1 MYIYQKI
8 DMPREIKVVDK
19 TMRKDPTTGKMVKN
33 ENYRGVNWTEK
44 KTYVKRG
51 DVVRKKIT
59 GESFEAIRGGKP
71 VSEKNVKI
79 EKFDRSGK
87 LRKTIDISDGKKVVS
102 RPGKKSVEK
111 SINVIDRI
119 KLKKNI

>member
-1 MYIYQKI
+1 
-8 DMPREIKVVDK
+8 MPREIKVVDK

-71 VSEKNVKI
+71 ISEKNVKI

-87 LRKTIDISDGKKVVS
+87 LKKTIDISDGKKVVS

-111 SINVIDRI
+111 PLVYIDRYR
-119 KLKKNI
+119 LKKNI

>member
-102 RPGKKSVEK
+102 RPGKKVVEK

>member
-33 ENYRGVNWTEK
+33 ENYMGVNWTEK

-102 RPGKKSVEK
+102 RPGKKVVEK

>member
-1 MYIYQKI
+1 
-8 DMPREIKVVDK
+8 MPREIKVVDK
-19 TMRKDPTTGKMVKN
+19 TMRKDPTTGKMVKD

-111 SINVIDRI
+111 SINVIDRYR
-119 KLKKNI
+119 LNKNI

>member
-1 MYIYQKI
+1 
-8 DMPREIKVVDK
+8 MPREIKVVDK
-19 TMRKDPTTGKMVKN
+19 TMRKDPTTGKMVKD